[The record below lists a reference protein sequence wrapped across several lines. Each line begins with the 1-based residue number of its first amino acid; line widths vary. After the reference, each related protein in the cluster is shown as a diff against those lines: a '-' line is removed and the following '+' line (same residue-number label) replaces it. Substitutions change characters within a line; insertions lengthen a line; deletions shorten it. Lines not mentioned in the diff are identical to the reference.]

1 MKILMI
7 LAIAFASILAAPSMR
22 AVAAT
27 PTHPGPYTARDF
39 LWNPDVLPRRYAPV
53 VIATVNHIHHDFAG
67 CAQMDTA
74 SMAMADKMPSRNRHF
89 FVWCSYDPPGPKSFE
104 VYFDARGHILKRE
117 GAGQ

>member
-1 MKILMI
+1 MKKMLTAAM
-7 LAIAFASILAAPSMR
+7 AFASILAASPAR
-22 AVAAT
+22 VIAAT
-27 PTHPGPYTARDF
+27 STHPKPYTAKDF
-39 LWNPDVLPRRYAPV
+39 LWDPDVLPRRYAPV

-74 SMAMADKMPSRNRHF
+74 SMAMADEMPSRNPRF
-89 FVWCSYDPPGPKSFE
+89 FVWCSYDPPGPQSFK